1 MRETASQQYRA
12 TFPYPQRKQAPKGA
26 PIGSAAT
33 PAVVVT
39 PAESVAPMDV
49 DNQQNDHL
57 PTDEA

>member
-1 MRETASQQYRA
+1 M
-12 TFPYPQRKQAPKGA
+12 
-26 PIGSAAT
+26 